1 MAGFRGVTKIRES
14 IHAVFLHHCILESG
28 MDVGIVNSH
37 ELLALESLDED
48 MRLLCEDLV
57 FNRNEEATELMLER
71 TAYERACIDARKKG
85 LAPPRKPRGKIINKP
100 RLQFDYD
107 KIPPKKATEPPLPSS
122 YAAQNH
128 VPNPYLNSQIAH
140 EKIQA
145 VREKAKFSSDGASW
159 KSLEIDYT
167 QVCFS

>member
-1 MAGFRGVTKIRES
+1 
-14 IHAVFLHHCILESG
+14 